1 MENTIL
7 VLILKNKSTKHVK
20 ITANKCQLINY
31 SVRKSSW

>member
-7 VLILKNKSTKHVK
+7 VLILMNKSTKYVK
-20 ITANKCQLINY
+20 ITVNKCQLINY